1 MKHNAEKIDWKP
13 FTWSP
18 LHIISPERV
27 FMSTSCGKCNGAI
40 ASSQLLLVSDRCSK
54 CSSRAM
60 DTCNSGLSALHQ
72 GLAAPAHYRKVHL
85 SLTNTFSGRLTW
97 LSLTQLNFF
106 DSLQKKVSIEKSNPA
121 RNGELSFVKRRFVL
135 NSLKFQRNEKWQ
147 ENIYIPS
154 SGRNIAIVE
163 YWLRYWEFTLYW
175 QMQKRIRAFFWV
187 TWCTLDTQTRSPNWV
202 VSCLIGWEKIK
213 DHCRRGEKRN

>member
-72 GLAAPAHYRKVHL
+72 ALAAPAHYRKVHL
-85 SLTNTFSGRLTW
+85 SLTNTFSGRLT
-97 LSLTQLNFF
+97 LF
-106 DSLQKKVSIEKSNPA
+106 DSIEFILLTSKKGLLSIEKSHPT
-121 RNGELSFVKRRFVL
+121 RNGDLSFVKRRFVL
-135 NSLKFQRNEKWQ
+135 NSLKFQRNE
-147 ENIYIPS
+147 IYIPS
-154 SGRNIAIVE
+154 LGRNIAIVE